1 MGRKHRNLIDK
12 ITDIDN
18 LREAYRKTAKGKRMS
33 WGYLEFKEFSEAN
46 IRLIQEEILDR
57 AYKIGNYRVFT
68 IYEPKPR
75 IISALDFKDRLVQH
89 ATCNIISPIFEA
101 SLMPYTFACRKGLGT
116 HSGVRHVQ
124 SMLRKGNF
132 PYFLKTDFS
141 KYFPSI
147 DRPTLHGMIE
157 KKIQCRATLE
167 ILREIIPPEGKGI
180 PIGSLT
186 SQLFANVYGNML
198 DRFIHFDLGHRHW
211 ARYMDDAVILDHN
224 LSKLRDS
231 FARIEEFS
239 EDRLKLKISKWE
251 VGSTSKG
258 INFLGYRIWKSHK
271 LLRKSSVTRA
281 KRKVRKFVKYNDQ
294 IALTKFLAS
303 WLGHVKWADANNLLK
318 WMEQSYAIETRN

>member
-1 MGRKHRNLIDK
+1 MGRKHKNLIDK

-46 IRLIQEEILDR
+46 IRLIQEELLDR

-124 SMLRKGNF
+124 SMLRKENF

-141 KYFPSI
+141 KYFPSV

-167 ILREIIPPEGKGI
+167 ILREIIPPEGQGI

-186 SQLFANVYGNML
+186 SQLFANVYGNAL

-239 EDRLKLKISKWE
+239 EDLLKLKISKWE
-251 VGSTSKG
+251 VGPTSKG

-281 KRKVRKFVKYNDQ
+281 KRKVRKFIKYNDQ
-294 IALTKFLAS
+294 TALTKFLAS